1 MLESIIRRYQI
12 VEKPEGNELVIYL
25 DPQLW
30 SVEMA
35 SELGSED
42 SNFYKNLLSL
52 IKEKYPKVKIATIK
66 IVVGSMVV
74 GTIFLSPNSNTPVHA
89 QSVMQ
94 MMPIDVYV
102 NGKMLNLTDYPFV
115 QQQRTLI
122 PIRDIAEALGAT
134 VTWNQERQEVTVEL
148 EDNTLLL
155 KIDSPTII
163 ANGVAIESEVSP
175 QIINSRT
182 YVPLRI
188 VSEQLGAQVEWHQDT
203 RRITIVRELAEQA
216 VLLDH
221 IHAYTTVDY
230 TNDPTAYRALQAS
243 GSQVSS
249 ISTFA
254 HQVQSDGTI
263 KLPYGVNLQAL
274 NYAKNLG
281 LPNYMLIHN
290 LHSGTFTRDVIHSV
304 LSNAEYVDN
313 LIDEV
318 LYYID
323 YYNYDG
329 VEVDF
334 ESVPAADRD
343 NLTNFLKKLH
353 DKLEPE
359 GYTLMIAVPAKT
371 YDNPK
376 DNWNG
381 AFDYKAI
388 GEIVD
393 TVMIMSY
400 DEHWSG
406 GSAGPIS
413 SLPWFEKVAEY
424 ASKTIPN
431 KKVLMGIP
439 LYGYDWPKN
448 GKARALKQAGIEN
461 VRQKYNA
468 TIQLDVK
475 SSTPFYTYTDE
486 SGVRHEV
493 WFEDNDSIAKKVE
506 VVNKYGF
513 KGVGLWRLGYEE
525 PSLWQVLQLRED
537 RQNV

>member
-1 MLESIIRRYQI
+1 MRESLIHRLTI
-12 VEKPEGNELVIYL
+12 VEKPEGYELVVYL

-35 SELGSED
+35 DELGSEN
-42 SNFYKNLLSL
+42 SSFYKSLFSL
-52 IKEKYPKVKIATIK
+52 IKEKYPKVKIATVK
-66 IVVGSMVV
+66 IVVGTMVV
-74 GTIFLSPNSNTPVHA
+74 GTIFLNTNNTEPVQA
-89 QSVMQ
+89 QSIMQ

-115 QQQRTLI
+115 VKQRTLI

-148 EDNTLLL
+148 EDKRMLL
-155 KIDSPTII
+155 KIGSPTII
-163 ANGVAIESEVSP
+163 VNEVAIASEISP

-182 YVPLRI
+182 YVPLRV
-188 VSEQLGAQVEWHQDT
+188 VSEQLGAQVQWHQNSRT
-203 RRITIVRELAEQA
+203 ITIDREVAEQA
-216 VLLDH
+216 TLLEH

-230 TNDPTAYRALQAS
+230 TNDPTPYRALQVS
-243 GSQVSS
+243 GNQVSS

-263 KLPYGVNLQAL
+263 HMPYGVNMQAL
-274 NYAKNLG
+274 DFAKTTG

-290 LHSGTFTRDVIHSV
+290 LHGGTFTRDVIHSV
-304 LSNAEYVDN
+304 LSNPNYMDN
-313 LIDEV
+313 LVDEV

-323 YYNYDG
+323 LYEYDG

-334 ESVPAADRD
+334 ESVPAIDRD
-343 NLTNFLKKLH
+343 NLTTFLQKLR

-359 GYTLMIAVPAKT
+359 GYTLMITVPAKT

-381 AFDYKAI
+381 AYDYKAI

-393 TVMIMSY
+393 MIMIMSY

-424 ASKTIPN
+424 ASKTIP
-431 KKVLMGIP
+431 KEKVLMGIP
-439 LYGYDWPKN
+439 LYGYDWPQN
-448 GKARALKQAGIEN
+448 EKARALKQAGIEN

-468 TIQLDVK
+468 IVQFDVK

-525 PSLWQVLQLRED
+525 PQLWQVLQIRED
-537 RQNV
+537 RQHV

>member
-1 MLESIIRRYQI
+1 MRESLIHRLTI
-12 VEKPEGNELVIYL
+12 VEKPEGYELVVYL

-35 SELGSED
+35 DELGSEN
-42 SNFYKNLLSL
+42 SSFYKSLFSL
-52 IKEKYPKVKIATIK
+52 IKEKYPKVKIATVK
-66 IVVGSMVV
+66 IVVGTMVV
-74 GTIFLSPNSNTPVHA
+74 GTIFLNTNNTEPVQA
-89 QSVMQ
+89 QSIMQ

-115 QQQRTLI
+115 VKQRTLI

-148 EDNTLLL
+148 EDKRMLL
-155 KIDSPTII
+155 KIGSPTII
-163 ANGVAIESEVSP
+163 VNEVAIASEISP

-182 YVPLRI
+182 YVPLRV
-188 VSEQLGAQVEWHQDT
+188 VSEQLGAQVQWHQNSRT
-203 RRITIVRELAEQA
+203 ITIDREVAEQA
-216 VLLDH
+216 TLLEH

-230 TNDPTAYRALQAS
+230 TNDPTPYRALQVS
-243 GSQVSS
+243 GNQVSS

-263 KLPYGVNLQAL
+263 HMPYGVNMQAL
-274 NYAKNLG
+274 DFAKTTG

-290 LHSGTFTRDVIHSV
+290 LHGGTFTRDVIHSV
-304 LSNAEYVDN
+304 LSNPNYMDN
-313 LIDEV
+313 LVDEV

-323 YYNYDG
+323 LYEYDG

-334 ESVPAADRD
+334 ESVPAIDRD
-343 NLTNFLKKLH
+343 NLTTFLQKLR

-359 GYTLMIAVPAKT
+359 GYTLMITVPAKT

-381 AFDYKAI
+381 AYDYKAI

-393 TVMIMSY
+393 MIMIMSY

-424 ASKTIPN
+424 ASKTIP
-431 KKVLMGIP
+431 KEKVLMGIP
-439 LYGYDWPKN
+439 LYGYDWPQN
-448 GKARALKQAGIEN
+448 EKARVLKQAGIEN

-468 TIQLDVK
+468 IVQFDVK

-525 PSLWQVLQLRED
+525 PQLWQVLQIRED
-537 RQNV
+537 RQHV